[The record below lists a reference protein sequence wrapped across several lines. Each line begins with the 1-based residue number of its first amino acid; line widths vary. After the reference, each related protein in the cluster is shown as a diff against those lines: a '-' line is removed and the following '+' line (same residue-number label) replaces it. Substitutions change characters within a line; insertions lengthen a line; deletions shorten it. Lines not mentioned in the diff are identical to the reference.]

1 MHPKDKTTLVGC
13 KNGWSREYQDLVR
26 TLDIRIMKKAVL
38 SNYRGNKSHVNFAKF
53 FVLNARVLES
63 MVFENEGK
71 EKMISNEWAEK
82 QHSLLQT
89 KNRASRGAQF
99 DFVCRPGPLG
109 QVGIELAHDLSTDDP
124 FVRFRDWS

>member
-1 MHPKDKTTLVGC
+1 MFLRSFLLLQTVFPGE
-13 KNGWSREYQDLVR
+13 KNVWCRKYQNLIG
-26 TLDIRIMKKAVL
+26 TLDIRLKKIVL
-38 SNYRGNKSHVNFAKF
+38 LGYRGNKSHVNFAKF

-63 MVFENEGK
+63 MVFEKEG
-71 EKMISNEWAEK
+71 MISNEWTEK

-99 DFVCRPGPLG
+99 DFVYHHCRPGWA
-109 QVGIELAHDLSTDDP
+109 GIELAHDLSTDDP